1 MRLAEHLPGIDWSD
15 ADLKWW
21 ASTRGMNH
29 HPVCCV
35 DLSGAIHPDEADC
48 AEITWGNG
56 REKSTV
62 RRFKRETQTA
72 WKDLGCSTA

>member
-1 MRLAEHLPGIDWSD
+1 MRLAESFPSVDWSD
-15 ADLKWW
+15 GDIKWW
-21 ASTRGMNH
+21 ASSRGLNKY
-29 HPVCCV
+29 PVCHV
-35 DLSGAIHPDEADC
+35 DLAFAIHPADADC
-48 AEITWGNG
+48 AEITWSNG